1 MKHKKIIV
9 LLVIFV
15 GGFGMAKSQNNSNI
29 NMQGTTKTIEDENIV
44 NDEVI
49 IRSDVETNEF
59 KEDKN

>member
-15 GGFGMAKSQNNSNI
+15 GGFRLAKSQNNSNI

>member
-15 GGFGMAKSQNNSNI
+15 GGFGLAKYQNNSNI
-29 NMQGTTKTIEDENIV
+29 NMQGTPKTIEDENIV